1 MEQGRPRRV
10 HFKSPRPSAQ
20 VHTES
25 RDADGA
31 GSTAARCVFQSI
43 LQTVLYCLLSHTDVI
58 TTTGVIGTG
67 TDNKELRSRTT
78 ACTLT
83 SRALLLALIF
93 HLDPRIHRAKE
104 VVQVGRPKVSP
115 VARVMEIVPRRL
127 VRIR

>member
-1 MEQGRPRRV
+1 MAVSGTE
-10 HFKSPRPSAQ
+10 PSQ
-20 VHTES
+20 QIT
-25 RDADGA
+25 
-31 GSTAARCVFQSI
+31 TARNCDSV
-43 LQTVLYCLLSHTDVI
+43 TCLLSHTDTI

-83 SRALLLALIF
+83 SRALLLAFIF